1 VAERPIQEDVGDS
14 GECPRCRELERTIAI
29 RDALHAQAIARVE
42 ARVRELE
49 ARLKLDSRNSSRPP
63 SSDPPGVRPKPARR
77 PGDRKAGG
85 QPGHE
90 GKCRPAFAPEQ
101 IDRTVE
107 EHPGS
112 CHLCGG
118 HLRGAKRG
126 ALDPV
131 RHQVVDVPAAPAEV
145 TEYVLHRVLCPCC
158 GVVTTA
164 PLPAGTP
171 SGAVGPRLQA
181 IFALM
186 VGRFRLSR
194 REALEAIVALFG
206 PKAEVSLGTLSALE
220 GRTSAALAPA
230 WEEARAAVRAS
241 AVAHA
246 DETSY
251 GPGWLWMACTSDLS
265 FFLVDPNR
273 SRAACQRLL
282 GEDFPGVIVT
292 DRWASYHYHPFRRR
306 QLCWA
311 HLQRNAQELV
321 DRGGS
326 AVRVGRAVLRAAD
339 AVFSAW
345 EDHRAGR
352 LTVPSMARRLAPAR
366 RELSRA
372 LQRGRTN
379 ADRKAAALCNDLRK
393 LFVSLWTFARR
404 SGVEP
409 TNNLAEREIRPAV
422 LWRKGCFGA
431 WCDAGRRFTERV
443 LTVARTLRRKGRDI
457 LAYLEASIRARLAG
471 KPAPRLL
478 TA

>member
-1 VAERPIQEDVGDS
+1 VGAS
-14 GECPRCRELERTIAI
+14 GECPRCGELERKLAI
-29 RDALHAQAIARVE
+29 RDALHEQEIAELRAE
-42 ARVRELE
+42 VRELR
-49 ARLKLDSRNSSRPP
+49 ARLKLDSRNSSKPP
-63 SSDPPGVRPKPARR
+63 SSDPPGSRRKPARG
-77 PGDRKAGG
+77 PGGRKAGG

-90 GKCRPAFAPEQ
+90 GKSRPAFAPEDV
-101 IDRTVE
+101 DRRE
-107 EHPGS
+107 EAHPKC

-118 HLRGAKRG
+118 DLRGAARG
-126 ALDPV
+126 VLDPV
-131 RHQVVDVPAAPAEV
+131 RHQVVDLPVAPAELA
-145 TEYVLHRVLCPCC
+145 EYLLHRVLCPRC

-164 PLPAGTP
+164 PLPAGVP

-181 IFALM
+181 VFALL

-194 REALEAIVALFG
+194 REALEAAAALFG

-220 GRTSAALAPA
+220 KRTSEALAA
-230 WEEARAAVRAS
+230 GWEEAKVAVRAS
-241 AVAHA
+241 AIAHA

-251 GPGWLWMACTSDLS
+251 RPGWLWTACTSVVS

-273 SRAACQRLL
+273 SRAASQRLL

-292 DRWASYHYHPFRRR
+292 DRWASYDHHPSRRR

-311 HLQRNAQELV
+311 HLKRNGQELV

-326 AVRVGRAVLRAAD
+326 AARVGRAVLRAVD

-345 EDHRAGR
+345 EDLGAGR

-366 RELSRA
+366 RELLDA
-372 LQRGRTN
+372 LRRGRTN
-379 ADRKAAALCNDLRK
+379 ADRKAAALCNDLLKR
-393 LFVSLWTFARR
+393 FVSLWTFARR
-404 SGVEP
+404 QGVEP

-431 WCDAGRRFTERV
+431 SCDAGRRFTERI
-443 LTVARTLRRKGRDI
+443 LTVTRTLRRQGRDI
-457 LAYLEASIRARLAG
+457 LAYLEAAIRARLAG
-471 KPAPRLL
+471 TPAPGLL

>member
-1 VAERPIQEDVGDS
+1 MAK
-14 GECPRCRELERTIAI
+14 L
-29 RDALHAQAIARVE
+29 E

-63 SSDPPGVRPKPARR
+63 SSDPPGARRKPARE
-77 PGDRKAGG
+77 PGGRKAGG

-90 GKCRPAFAPEQ
+90 GNSRRVFAPAE

-107 EHPGS
+107 AHPQS

-118 HLRGAKRG
+118 KLRGAVRG
-126 ALDPV
+126 ALEPV
-131 RHQVVDVPAAPAEV
+131 RHQVVDLPVAPAQV
-145 TEYVLHRVLCPCC
+145 TEYVLHRVACPCC
-158 GVVTTA
+158 GVTTAA
-164 PLPAGTP
+164 PLPPGAP

-181 IFALM
+181 VFALM

-194 REALEAIVALFG
+194 REAIEAAVSLFG
-206 PKAEVSLGTLSALE
+206 PKAEVSLGMLSALE
-220 GRTSAALAPA
+220 GRTSAALAAA
-230 WEEARAAVRAS
+230 WEEAKAAMRAS

-251 GPGWLWMACTSDLS
+251 GRGGWLWTACTSAVS
-265 FFLVDPNR
+265 FFLVDRNR

-282 GEDFPGVIVT
+282 GEAFPGVIVT

-311 HLQRNAQELV
+311 HLKRNGQELV

-326 AVRVGRAVLRAAD
+326 AARVGRAVLRAAD

-366 RELSRA
+366 RELLDA
-372 LQRGRTN
+372 LRRGRTN
-379 ADRKAAALCNDLRK
+379 ADRKAAALCNDLLK
-393 LFVSLWTFARR
+393 LFISLWTFARR
-404 SGVEP
+404 PGVEP

-431 WCDAGRRFTERV
+431 SCDAGCRFTERI
-443 LTVARTLRRKGRDI
+443 LTVARTLRRRGRDI
-457 LAYLEASIRARLAG
+457 LAYLEAAVRAQLAG
-471 KPAPRLL
+471 KPTPRLL

>member
-1 VAERPIQEDVGDS
+1 M
-14 GECPRCRELERTIAI
+14 
-29 RDALHAQAIARVE
+29 
-42 ARVRELE
+42 RELE
-49 ARLKLDSRNSSRPP
+49 ARLKLDSHNSSKPP
-63 SSDPPGVRPKPARR
+63 SSDPPGARQKPAPKP
-77 PGDRKAGG
+77 GGRKAGG

-90 GKCRPAFAPEQ
+90 GKSRRAFAPEDV
-101 IDRTVE
+101 DRTE
-107 EHPGS
+107 EAHPQS
-112 CHLCGG
+112 CHFCGG
-118 HLRGAKRG
+118 GLRVAAHGQ
-126 ALDPV
+126 LEPI
-131 RHQVVDVPAAPAEV
+131 RHQVVDLPVALAQV
-145 TEYVLHRVLCPCC
+145 TEYLLHRVFCPRC
-158 GVVTTA
+158 GVITTA
-164 PLPAGTP
+164 PLPPGVP

-181 IFALM
+181 VFALM

-230 WEEARAAVRAS
+230 WEEAKAAMRAS

-251 GPGWLWMACTSDLS
+251 GPGWLWAACTSELS

-292 DRWASYHYHPFRRR
+292 DRWASYHYHPLRRR

-311 HLQRNAQELV
+311 HLKRNGQELV

-326 AVRVGRAVLRAAD
+326 AARVGRALLRTTD

-372 LQRGRTN
+372 LRRGRTN
-379 ADRKAAALCNDLRK
+379 ADTKAAALCNDLLK
-393 LFVSLWTFARR
+393 LFASLWTFARR
-404 SGVEP
+404 PGVEP

-431 WCDAGRRFTERV
+431 SCDAGRRFTERI
-443 LTVARTLRRKGRDI
+443 LTVVRTLRRQGRDI
-457 LAYLEASIRARLAG
+457 LAFIEATIRARLAG
-471 KPAPRLL
+471 KRAPLL
-478 TA
+478 RTA